1 MLASLLPAA
10 LERRAALLSRLR
22 AEGTDCWRLLHGSSE
37 GCPGLTLDVYA
48 DVLLVQ
54 SFREPPSSADLGA
67 IERFASEELPQVA
80 GWVWNHRGRERLYAE
95 SSPSLLEERLL
106 HEGGTALCF
115 AARHRGLDPWL
126 FLDLRAA
133 RRRLAAE
140 ARSRALLN
148 LFAYTCG
155 AGVRAASAG
164 AAEVVNVDFS
174 ASSLAVGRRSL
185 ERNPPP
191 PGSVQF
197 LHEDCLPLLR
207 QWAGLEVKGRAR
219 SREYLRVEPRSF
231 DLVLLDP
238 PQWSTGPFG
247 AVDVE
252 HDYPALLKPAL
263 LATARGGALY
273 ATNHLPALDAAGFEA
288 RIRRTA
294 EKAGVE
300 LASVEVF
307 GPDPDFPGQGGVPLL
322 KVARC
327 QRSP

>member
-1 MLASLLPAA
+1 MLESLLSAA
-10 LERRAALLSRLR
+10 LERRAALLARLK

-37 GCPGLTLDVYA
+37 GREGLTLDVYG

-54 SFREPPSSADLGA
+54 SFREPLSGEQLATL
-67 IERFASEELPQVA
+67 ERWAARALPQVT
-80 GWVWNHRGRERLYAE
+80 GWVWNHRGTQRLGAE
-95 SSPSLLEERLL
+95 SAAELLAERIIR
-106 HEGGTALCF
+106 EGGTELCF

-126 FLDLRAA
+126 FLDLRAT
-133 RRRLAAE
+133 RRRIAAE
-140 ARSRALLN
+140 VRGASFLN
-148 LFAYTCG
+148 LFSYTCG
-155 AGVRAASAG
+155 AGVRAACAG
-164 AAEVVNVDFS
+164 AAEVINADFS
-174 ASSLAVGRRSL
+174 ASSLEVGRRSL
-185 ERNPPP
+185 ELNPHA
-191 PGSVQF
+191 SARVEF

-219 SREYLRVEPRSF
+219 SRDFLRVEPRGF

-238 PQWSTGPFG
+238 PKWSKGPFG

-273 ATNHLPALDAAGFEA
+273 ATHHLPNLDAAGFEA

-294 EKAGVE
+294 EKAGID
-300 LASVEVF
+300 LFAVEVF
-307 GPDPDFPGQGGVPLL
+307 GPDEDFPGRDGAALL

-327 QRSP
+327 QRA